1 MEKYQINNLA
11 SEIEETLIEI
21 RRTIHKN
28 PELGCEISKTRDLV
42 CEYLKKWSIKYELI
56 ENQGIVAEI
65 SGKKDMDNEKIILL
79 RADMDALCINEK
91 TEIECKSIIENRM
104 HACGHDAHTAGML
117 GAGYILKKLEN
128 NFSGRVRLV
137 FQPCEEDASGLN
149 AQKLV
154 DKGILLKDMNDSK
167 SSNVDAAIAA
177 HVFTKLKSGKIGI
190 NIGETTG
197 VPGGF
202 SIKIIGKQG
211 HSSEPSKCI
220 DPIMILNQIYSA
232 IQCIQRSY
240 VDPDRASVISVTYMN
255 AGDLNRWN
263 IIPKEAE
270 IKGNIR
276 TQYEFDN
283 KKIGAV
289 IESIVKNIC
298 GIYGADYEYDYR
310 MYIESVKNDEYI
322 SKIVSDA
329 VSELDEEIAF
339 KPPLFMGGDDFCK
352 ISELVPSCYFFV
364 GIGKGDNDYP
374 IHSDSFELDEKSV
387 LLISKVMSLSVLKLL
402 EKK

>member
-1 MEKYQINNLA
+1 MEKK
-11 SEIEETLIEI
+11 EE
-21 RRTIHKN
+21 N
-28 PELGCEISKTRDLV
+28 
-42 CEYLKKWSIKYELI
+42 
-56 ENQGIVAEI
+56 
-65 SGKKDMDNEKIILL
+65 NEKMILL

-91 TEIECKSIIENRM
+91 TEIECKSTIENRM
-104 HACGHDAHTAGML
+104 HACGHDAHTSGML

-202 SIKIIGKQG
+202 SIKVIGKQG

-232 IQCIQRSY
+232 IQGIQRSY

-255 AGDLNRWN
+255 AGDLDRWN

-276 TQYEFDN
+276 TQYEADN
-283 KKIGAV
+283 KKIGSV
-289 IESIVKNIC
+289 IERIVKNIC
-298 GIYGADYEYDYR
+298 SIYGADYEYDYR

-322 SKIVSDA
+322 SKMVSEA
-329 VSELDEEIAF
+329 VSELDEEIAV

-364 GIGKGDNDYP
+364 GIGKGENDHP
-374 IHSDSFELDEKSV
+374 IHSDQFELDENSI
-387 LLISKVMSLSVLKLL
+387 LLISKIMSLAALKILD
-402 EKK
+402 KN

>member
-1 MEKYQINNLA
+1 MK
-11 SEIEETLIEI
+11 
-21 RRTIHKN
+21 
-28 PELGCEISKTRDLV
+28 
-42 CEYLKKWSIKYELI
+42 
-56 ENQGIVAEI
+56 
-65 SGKKDMDNEKIILL
+65 
-79 RADMDALCINEK
+79 K
-91 TEIECKSIIENRM
+91 TEIEYKSTIENRM
-104 HACGHDAHTAGML
+104 HACGHDAHISGIL

-154 DKGILLKDMNDSK
+154 DKGILLKDINDSK

-177 HVFTKLKSGKIGI
+177 HVFTKLKFGKIGI

-220 DPIMILNQIYSA
+220 DSIMILNQIYSA
-232 IQCIQRSY
+232 IQGIQRSY
-240 VDPDRASVISVTYMN
+240 IEPDRASVISITYMN
-255 AGDLNRWN
+255 AGDLDGWN

-276 TQYEFDN
+276 TQYESDN

-298 GIYGADYEYDYR
+298 SIYGADYEYDYR

-329 VSELDEEIAF
+329 VSELDEEIAV

-364 GIGKGDNDYP
+364 GIGKGENDYP